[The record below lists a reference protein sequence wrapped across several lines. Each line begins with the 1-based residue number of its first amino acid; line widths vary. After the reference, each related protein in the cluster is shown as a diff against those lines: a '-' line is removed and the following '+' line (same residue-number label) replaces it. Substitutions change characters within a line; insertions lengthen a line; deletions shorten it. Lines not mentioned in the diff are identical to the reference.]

1 MDQIMGM
8 ELQVIE
14 ISNQNIRQKEG
25 IALVKHYVMRWY
37 YHVLSRNPTVRWQI
51 RSCWSSLLFQANQ
64 FLERIYLNE
73 PFRSLLRCA

>member
-25 IALVKHYVMRWY
+25 IALVKHYFMRWY
-37 YHVLSRNPTVRWQI
+37 YHVLQGDQDKRAT
-51 RSCWSSLLFQANQ
+51 F
-64 FLERIYLNE
+64 
-73 PFRSLLRCA
+73 